1 MVRQALGVTGQED
14 AMSLSGFLPAA
25 SRRVVVMGGVA
36 ALVSMVSGSALRAQ
50 ATAPQAPAAQAAAPP
65 DPLKFDT
72 ATPRVVFMSLT
83 ADGEQ
88 AFEAALIKAK
98 DVLSK
103 PAATPE
109 QKQQA
114 AHWKVLKAKPEAD
127 GSFTLFM
134 LLDAVVPN
142 VSYNPFAI
150 LYASGLPADQLKT
163 DVQPLMDRVNAGS
176 GTPAAAMKGFKPF
189 EVSTLVDMAGSGG
202 GGD

>member
-1 MVRQALGVTGQED
+1 LKAWGVTGQED

-50 ATAPQAPAAQAAAPP
+50 ATAPPQTPAAAAPAP
-65 DPLKFDT
+65 PTDPLKFDT
-72 ATPRVVFMSLT
+72 ATPRVVFMSFT

-103 PAATPE
+103 SASPE

-114 AHWKVLKAKPEAD
+114 AHWKVLKAKPEPD
-127 GSFTLFM
+127 GSITLFLM
-134 LLDAVVPN
+134 LDSVVPN
-142 VSYNPFAI
+142 VSYNPFTI
-150 LYASGLPADQLKT
+150 LYASGLPADQLKSEVT
-163 DVQPLMDRVNAGS
+163 PLMERVNAGA
-176 GTPAAAMKGFKPF
+176 GTPSAAMRGFKPF
-189 EVSTLVDMAGSGG
+189 EVSTLVDFAGG
-202 GGD
+202 GGH

>member
-1 MVRQALGVTGQED
+1 
-14 AMSLSGFLPAA
+14 MSLSGFLPAA